1 TFSGMLFLLV
11 LALLRGNDHGWSST
25 LIVSLFTGSAL
36 LFLAFL
42 VIERRVRDPMLPLAL
57 FRIRS
62 FAGVQISA
70 FALSA
75 SLYAMFLSLSL
86 TTVTALA
93 RFHAGLRSL
102 PVTVLPFVFRGAV
115 GALIGRVPARVL
127 LSVGLALSGAGLL
140 LMSGLTADSAWTAL
154 LAGFLLAG
162 AGSGILNPVIAEVG
176 LSVVPRE
183 RSGMASGILDT
194 FRQVGV
200 AVGIAL
206 WGAVFISRG
215 TDKAHELAAG
225 TPAAAGSQPRHLVE
239 AASQGNLGHSLAA
252 LPHGTRSIAT
262 HAAHEGFLAG
272 LNNVLTL
279 AGLLSLAGA
288 VLALWLVPEHE
299 IEREPET
306 DPATSKSHPQT
317 DLP

>member
-1 TFSGMLFLLV
+1 
-11 LALLRGNDHGWSST
+11 
-25 LIVSLFTGSAL
+25 
-36 LFLAFL
+36 
-42 VIERRVRDPMLPLAL
+42 
-57 FRIRS
+57 
-62 FAGVQISA
+62 
-70 FALSA
+70 
-75 SLYAMFLSLSL
+75 
-86 TTVTALA
+86 
-93 RFHAGLRSL
+93 
-102 PVTVLPFVFRGAV
+102 
-115 GALIGRVPARVL
+115 VL
-127 LSVGLALSGAGLL
+127 LSLGLALSGAGLL

-215 TDKAHELAAG
+215 TDKARELAAG

-239 AASQGNLGHSLAA
+239 AASQGNLSHSLAA
-252 LPHGTRSIAT
+252 LPHGTESIAT

-272 LNNVLTL
+272 LNSVLTL

-288 VLALWLVPEHE
+288 VLALWLVREHE
-299 IEREPET
+299 IEREPQLTER
-306 DPATSKSHPQT
+306 DRSPFELEGGH
-317 DLP
+317 LPVDVPIRTENAPNRSFREAG